1 VQTLRPAY
9 ITHAASELPGDPV
22 PNEAIERYLGVLHE
36 GRERLRERV
45 LRNNG
50 IRNRHYAI
58 DPETG
63 RPNATLAE
71 LQARA
76 IRRLLERASLPL
88 DDVDLLA
95 CSTAVPEVITPGVA
109 SLVHGELGGRP
120 IEIASAGGVCASSM
134 SALKYATMAV
144 QTHNAHTAVVGGAE
158 RTSSHLRTSHFQSEL
173 EARRVD
179 EDDPH
184 IALGAEFLRWMLSD
198 GAGAV
203 LLRDR
208 PAPDALSLRV
218 EWVQLVSFANELP
231 TCMYMGGKPTDAG
244 GLASWRDTDDLQQ
257 AVREGYFNLRQD
269 VGLLRDH
276 IVPVTTWRT
285 LEQVRKTRSLAPSD
299 VDWVLP
305 HFSSNL
311 FRQPALDAFRE
322 AGFDIPDDRIRSN
335 LSERGNIGSASVF
348 VMIDD
353 LMASGDLRAGD
364 GILAVV
370 PESGRFNTGYML
382 LRVVEPG

>member
-1 VQTLRPAY
+1 MQTLRQAY
-9 ITHAASELPGDPV
+9 ITHAASELPGEPV
-22 PNEAIERYLGVLHE
+22 PNEDIEAYLGVLHE

-50 IRNRHYAI
+50 ITSRHYAI
-58 DPETG
+58 DRETG
-63 RPNATLAE
+63 EPNATLAE

-76 IRRLLERASLPL
+76 VRRLLAGAGLSV
-88 DDVDLLA
+88 DDIDLLA
-95 CSTAVPEVITPGVA
+95 CSTAVPEVVTPGVA
-109 SLVHGELGGRP
+109 SLVHGALGGQP

-144 QTHNAHTAVVGGAE
+144 QTGNARTAVVGGAE
-158 RTSSHLRTSHFQSEL
+158 RTSSHLRSSHFQAEL
-173 EARRVD
+173 EARKVD

-203 LLRDR
+203 LMRDQ
-208 PAPDALSLRV
+208 PAEDQLSLRV

-231 TCMYMGGKPTDAG
+231 TCMYMGGKTTDDG
-244 GLASWRDTDDLQQ
+244 GLSSWRDTGDLHE
-257 AVREGYFNLRQD
+257 AVRDGYFNLRQD
-269 VGLLRDH
+269 VGLLRDN
-276 IVPVTTWRT
+276 IVPVTTWKT
-285 LEQVRKTRSLAPSD
+285 IEQIRRTRSLEAED

-311 FRQPALDAFRE
+311 FRGPAVEAFQE
-322 AGFDIPDDRIRSN
+322 AGFDIPEERIRSN
-335 LSERGNIGSASVF
+335 LAERGNIGSASVF
-348 VMIDD
+348 VMLDD
-353 LMASGDLRAGD
+353 LVQSGDLNPGD

-382 LRVVEPG
+382 LRVVEPA